1 MGPEELD
8 LNSRMRSSEVKL
20 LYTKRWLYCGTE
32 WWPRQEPGQARRGSS
47 RPPSLLGSHFGL
59 GTKLP
64 DSGSQRSNMFPW
76 DNAGGVTSSI
86 SGVAFGAG
94 GSDRLSLVRA
104 DSRIRRSSSLP
115 KGSVGGV
122 PESPASFLPSGSHA
136 EFDFAGE

>member
-1 MGPEELD
+1 
-8 LNSRMRSSEVKL
+8 
-20 LYTKRWLYCGTE
+20 
-32 WWPRQEPGQARRGSS
+32 
-47 RPPSLLGSHFGL
+47 
-59 GTKLP
+59 
-64 DSGSQRSNMFPW
+64 MFPW

-115 KGSVGGV
+115 KGSIGGV

-136 EFDFAGE
+136 EFDFAGEHIKDALPAMRLTWLDLVPTQLEDDPQIETQATDVSIMSLEKNSSNFLE